1 MLARV
6 ARIFLTGA
14 TACVGHHVAHAL
26 ARAGHE
32 LDLLVRDPARLRPL
46 PGGARYEV
54 IRGDL
59 YEPAGYAARLAEAEY
74 VVHAAADRGPV
85 AGRGNDVN
93 VEGTRNLLTG
103 LDPGRVRRILYFSS
117 SSLLRTDGSLLPEE
131 LFSDHAYLASKFR
144 GLQEVRASP
153 LAGRTVT
160 LYPTVVFGWDAGHP
174 PAHDSL
180 SLRAILGW
188 GWLLRRVRIDAFFH
202 YLHARDIGRIV
213 ERLVARDR
221 AGEEIRA
228 EYILG
233 NPPLTY
239 AQCVEAVTGRS
250 HRPWFTLTG
259 NRMARLAPLF
269 RFTLSK
275 YDRYALD
282 DPYFVYATTDA
293 AAFGLERTYGELA
306 ALVAQ
311 HREGPGPEPLPA
323 GE

>member
-1 MLARV
+1 M

-14 TACVGHHVAHAL
+14 TACVGHHLPHAL

-46 PGGARYEV
+46 PHGARYEA
-54 IRGDL
+54 IQGELSD
-59 YEPAGYAARLAEAEY
+59 PAGYADRLAVADY
-74 VVHAAADRGPV
+74 LVHAAADRGPV
-85 AGRGNDVN
+85 AGRGIDVN
-93 VEGTRNLLTG
+93 VAGTRKLLTG
-103 LDPGRVRRILYFSS
+103 LDPDRVRRIIYFSS
-117 SSLLRTDGSLLPEE
+117 SSLLEPDGSLLPEE

-144 GLQEVRASP
+144 ALQEVRASP
-153 LAGRTVT
+153 LAGRTVI

-188 GWLLRRVRIDAFFH
+188 GWLLRRVRIDAAFH

-213 ERLVARDR
+213 ERLVARDQ
-221 AGEEIRA
+221 AGEAVGA

-239 AQCVEAVTGRS
+239 GQCIEAVTGRP
-250 HRPWFTLTG
+250 HRPWLTLSG
-259 NRMARLAPLF
+259 SRMARLAPLF
-269 RFTLSK
+269 RFTLSR
-275 YDRYALD
+275 YDRYALG
-282 DPYFVYATTDA
+282 DPHFVYAATDA
-293 AAFGLERTYGELA
+293 TAFGLERTHGDLA
-306 ALVAQ
+306 TLVAQ
-311 HREGPGPEPLPA
+311 HRESPGPEPLPA